1 MTKMNHYEIMIALL
15 IGALLFT
22 VFLLQDAV
30 KERMRWQAAWTR
42 DAKELLYWK
51 RNGILRD
58 PETGRYLDKGQS

>member
-22 VFLLQDAV
+22 VFLLQDAI
-30 KERMRWQAAWTR
+30 KESMRWQAAWTR

-51 RNGILRD
+51 RNALLRD
-58 PETGRYLDKGQS
+58 PETGRYHKQGES

>member
-1 MTKMNHYEIMIALL
+1 MLNHYEIMIALL

-30 KERMRWQAAWTR
+30 KESMRWQAAWTR

-51 RNGILRD
+51 RNALLRD
-58 PETGRYLDKGQS
+58 PKTGKYNKRGES

>member
-1 MTKMNHYEIMIALL
+1 MNHYEIMIALL

-30 KERMRWQAAWTR
+30 KESMRWQAAWTR
-42 DAKELLYWK
+42 DAKELLHWK